1 MPLMA
6 KLYTLTGL
14 EVELGVDKRRIA
26 RALQN
31 FPADGKVKT
40 RDAWYIAT
48 AYKALVAGPDDG
60 GGETLNPIAE
70 KARLDKARADLAEL
84 DLKHKEGRAVPSDLV
99 EATLGRLRD
108 EVRKAMFAVPGKC
121 APRILPGMKP
131 SGIEALI
138 REYIDDALR
147 ALSSAEVKTEEPP
160 DDSGSEPSGAA

>member
-1 MPLMA
+1 MA

-14 EVELGVDKRRIA
+14 EVELSVDKRKLA
-26 RALQN
+26 RALKN
-31 FPADGKVKT
+31 FPPEGIVSK
-40 RDAWYIAT
+40 RDAWYVAT
-48 AYKALVAGPDDG
+48 AYKALVSSPDDS

-84 DLKHKEGRAVPSDLV
+84 DLAIKEGRLVPADLV

-108 EVRKAMFAVPGKC
+108 EVRKALFAVPGKC

-131 SGIEALI
+131 SEIEALI

-147 ALSSAEVKTEEPP
+147 ALSSAEVKTETP